1 VPGEPRSRRSEQQIA
16 EITEGSSEA
25 LHEKIGR
32 ADGRQRRRTG
42 DAVSLLAAMPEL
54 GRLDGKQAASLAGLA
69 PFPRDSGKRKGYRR
83 TRAAASTCAT
93 PFHASLSAA
102 RYNKDL
108 KIFYDRLI
116 KNGKRK
122 APALIAV
129 ARKLLVILN
138 AKLRDA
144 ALKPA

>member
-1 VPGEPRSRRSEQQIA
+1 
-16 EITEGSSEA
+16 
-25 LHEKIGR
+25 
-32 ADGRQRRRTG
+32 
-42 DAVSLLAAMPEL
+42 M
-54 GRLDGKQAASLAGLA
+54 
-69 PFPRDSGKRKGYRR
+69 
-83 TRAAASTCAT
+83 
-93 PFHASLSAA
+93 ASLSAA

-122 APALIAV
+122 LQALIAV

-144 ALKPA
+144 ALKAA